1 MHGIFSPRRV
11 YDAGC
16 GIGSYLEG
24 FASLGCE
31 IAGCELH
38 WDIAGEFAAEPVR
51 GVVRSHDLATP
62 LREPIHSDLTLSIE
76 VAEHIDAA
84 HASVVARNICGVSS
98 RYIVMT
104 AAEPGQRGHGH
115 INCQPKEYWEWK
127 FGNNNFVLD
136 KELTAEFIKEMKL
149 GYHMGWLTNNV
160 QIFRGYGDVCYEQ
173 IIREETP
180 QAKRVASLIKK
191 LHEEKKL

>member
-1 MHGIFSPRRV
+1 MPEIEIATALHGIFSPRRV

-98 RYIVMT
+98 RHIVMT

-115 INCQPKEYWEWK
+115 INCQPREYWIRAMTVS
-127 FGNNNFVLD
+127 GARYSHG
-136 KELTAEFIKEMKL
+136 LTRLVADRLRGVNRL
-149 GYHMGWLTNNV
+149 GADLS
-160 QIFRGYGDVCYEQ
+160 R
-173 IIREETP
+173 
-180 QAKRVASLIKK
+180 RVSVYRRCWSLSAAC
-191 LHEEKKL
+191 